1 MAALD
6 YHRILGVKPTSTM
19 QEVRRRYRLLA
30 RRHHPDHNPDDP
42 EAAARFRLVVEAFEA
57 ILAARVRAKS
67 QAGTRRRTRKNA
79 TRYRPPRFTDTEHF
93 FEEFFGI
100 FQEGSPQ
107 SWSAGADFRYDLEIP
122 FVSAIK
128 GMGVVIEVDHHPPC
142 RNCGGTGL
150 SPGTD
155 FQECPDCQ
163 GRGRRFGGPGLLR
176 FGPVCQRCRGLG
188 KIVAEPCRQCHG
200 LGTYSHK
207 KEYHL
212 RIPPGTRDGARFRIN
227 GEGGEGFQNGPPGN
241 LLVVIHVAPHDFFT
255 RVGNDIHCKIE
266 VSFAEAALGS
276 AIRIPTLD
284 GFQMVNLPRGTQT
297 GWTFRFLGAGAPGT
311 PYQSPGD
318 QVNEV
323 IVTTPQKLS
332 PRPRSL
338 REEFG
343 RLGRGQLDRAGH
355 E

>member
-6 YHRILGVKPTSTM
+6 YYRILGVTPTSTM

-30 RRHHPDHNPDDP
+30 RRHHPDYNPDDP
-42 EAAARFRLVVEAFEA
+42 DAAARFRLVAEAFKA
-57 ILAARVRAKS
+57 ILADRAQAQS
-67 QAGTRRRTRKNA
+67 QARARSRSRRNA
-79 TRYRPPRFTDTEHF
+79 PQYRQPRFTGSEPL

-100 FQEGSPQ
+100 FQDGSPQ
-107 SWSAGADFRYDLEIP
+107 SWLAGADFRYDLKIP

-128 GMGVVIEVDHHPPC
+128 GMGAVIEVDHHPPC
-142 RNCGGTGL
+142 QNCGGTGL
-150 SPGTD
+150 SPGTNY
-155 FQECPDCQ
+155 QECPDCQ

-176 FGPVCQRCRGLG
+176 FGPVCERCRGLG
-188 KIVAEPCRQCHG
+188 KIVAEPCRQCRG
-200 LGTYSHK
+200 LGKYSHK

-212 RIPPGTRDGARFRIN
+212 RIPPGTQDGACFRIK
-227 GEGGEGFQNGPPGN
+227 GEGGEGFQNGPPGD

-284 GFQMVNLPRGTQT
+284 GFQKVNLPQGTQS
-297 GWTFRFLGAGAPGT
+297 GWTFRFLGAGAPGNSQ
-311 PYQSPGD
+311 QSPGD

-323 IVTTPQKLS
+323 IITTPKKLT
-332 PRPRSL
+332 PRQRFL
-338 REEFG
+338 LEEFG
-343 RLGRGQLDRAGH
+343 RLARGQLDRAGH